1 MHGDQAHYL
10 KNVLRKDV
18 GDILRIFNG
27 AEGEWLAC
35 IDSLSKKN
43 GELDLTDQIKPQ
55 APPRKTLHLLF
66 SPIKKQRMDVLIE
79 KAVELGVTDLTPV
92 LMHRTENRKINED
105 RLNAQIIEAAEQ
117 SERLDIPKLHPLI
130 KLPHLLSKGIGGV
143 EVFTALEREPSAKSL
158 HEYDYKAGAAFL
170 IGPEGGFDEQE
181 RVSILS
187 SEDIR
192 VIDLGNG
199 ILRAETAALACL
211 SYVLLSK

>member
-1 MHGDQAHYL
+1 MQDDQAHYL

-27 AEGEWLAC
+27 AEGEWLAR

-43 GELDLTDQIKPQ
+43 GELALTDQIKPQ

-92 LMHRTENRKINED
+92 IMHRTENRKINED

-130 KLPHLLSKGIGGV
+130 KLPLLLSNGIGGI
-143 EVFTALEREPSAKSL
+143 EVFTALEREPSAKAL
-158 HEYDYKAGAAFL
+158 HEYDYKNGAAFL
-170 IGPEGGFDEQE
+170 IGPEGGFDLQE
-181 RVSILS
+181 RAEILS

-211 SYVLLSK
+211 SYVLLAK